1 MLGIIGYALGMA
13 ALLAGLAGAG
23 LRLMPPVWGRP
34 RFLPLALTLYA
45 LQLFVW
51 SLVHRGDSAAMARD
65 RAGQD
70 ARARRL
76 LGRLGHPGIADLDE
90 VQALASAYWL
100 FVAALG
106 LVLIALELALGLIGT

>member
-1 MLGIIGYALGMA
+1 MLGTIGYALGIA

-23 LRLMPPVWGRP
+23 LRPLPSFWGPP
-34 RFLPLALTLYA
+34 RFLPLALALYA

-51 SLVHRGDSAAMARD
+51 SLVHRGDNAAMARD
-65 RAGQD
+65 RDGQD

-76 LGRLGHPGIADLDE
+76 LGRLGHSGIADLDE
-90 VQALASAYWL
+90 VQALAAAYWL

-106 LVLIALELALGLIGT
+106 ALLIGLELALGLMAG